1 MEELA
6 INGLDDC
13 PAAKG
18 LTDAGLTAEIAVER
32 AGVNVFEINPKRFCI
47 MAILS
52 TDGGAYLT

>member
-6 INGLDDC
+6 INGFEDC
-13 PAAKG
+13 PVAKG
-18 LTDAGLTAEIAVER
+18 LTDACLTAEIAVER

>member
-6 INGLDDC
+6 INGVWDC
-13 PAAKG
+13 PVGSG
-18 LTDAGLTAEIAVER
+18 LRDAGLTAEIAVER